1 MVSGDNSLT
10 GSPVENK
17 DFMVQDLEYLQGL
30 YPGSI
35 KRLQE
40 YVVSACDHLDYKS
53 SPIYDEFPDR
63 ILIHQICDSIC
74 SQILTDGILAEEQQP
89 EAGSEPFEPGNSSVE
104 IEEWGEEANEREL
117 LSKQN
122 SSSWGPPWGPP
133 PGPNRPWG
141 PSPGPNR
148 PWGPSPGPNHPWG
161 PNPGPN
167 QPCGGPWGPPCKDHW
182 RPNPGP
188 NQPCG
193 NPWGP
198 PCKNP
203 WGPNPG
209 PNPPWSQSWGSPG
222 PRPGNNN
229 PWLNDVVSV
238 LLLNEMHRR
247 RCASGRC
254 R

>member
-1 MVSGDNSLT
+1 MPNDSDYTYGNDMDQMDSYMLSDDKSLT
-10 GSPVENK
+10 EGPVGNT
-17 DFMVQDLEYLQGL
+17 DFIVQDLDYLQGL
-30 YPGSI
+30 YPGHI

-40 YVVSACDHLDYKS
+40 YVVSACDQLDYKS

-63 ILIHQICDSIC
+63 ILIHQLCDSIC
-74 SQILTDGILAEEQQP
+74 SQILTDGILAEGELPEQ
-89 EAGSEPFEPGNSSVE
+89 GSEAFEPGNSSVE

-122 SSSWGPPWGPP
+122 SSSWGPGPNRPWGPPWGP

-141 PSPGPNR
+141 P
-148 PWGPSPGPNHPWG
+148 
-161 PNPGPN
+161 
-167 QPCGGPWGPPCKDHW
+167 PWGPPG
-182 RPNPGP
+182 PNPTWGP
-188 NQPCG
+188 PWGPPGPKPPWGPPGPKPPCG

-203 WGPNPG
+203 WGP
-209 PNPPWSQSWGSPG
+209 PWGPG
-222 PRPGNNN
+222 PRKNN
-229 PWLNDVVSV
+229 PWLTDVVSV

>member
-1 MVSGDNSLT
+1 MPNDSDYTYGNDMDQMEPYMFSDDKNLVEN
-10 GSPVENK
+10 PIENK
-17 DFMVQDLEYLQGL
+17 DFIVQDLEYLQGL
-30 YPGSI
+30 YPGHI

-74 SQILTDGILAEEQQP
+74 SQILTDGILAEGQLP
-89 EAGSEPFEPGNSSVE
+89 EEEREAFDPGNSSVE

-122 SSSWGPPWGPP
+122 SNSWGPPGPNRPWGPPWGPP

-141 PSPGPNR
+141 PPWGPPGPNR
-148 PWGPSPGPNHPWG
+148 PWGPSW
-161 PNPGPN
+161 
-167 QPCGGPWGPPCKDHW
+167 
-182 RPNPGP
+182 GP

-203 WGPNPG
+203 WGPYPG
-209 PNPPWSQSWGSPG
+209 SNQPWGPPWDG
-222 PRPGNNN
+222 PRPGKNN
-229 PWLNDVVSV
+229 PWLTDVVSV